1 MSDFSSLQTIL
12 KERVLILDGAMGTML
27 QRSSL
32 REEDFR
38 GERFSEHPYSLAGNN
53 DLLSLTRPDVIADIH
68 RQYLEAGADIIETNT
83 FNANRISQGDYH
95 LADLAKE
102 LNRAGAKIARQT
114 ADQFMKE
121 HPGRQAFVAGSVG
134 PTNQTASLSPD
145 ALRPGYR
152 AVDFDRL
159 VEVYQEQFE
168 GLMEGGVDLFL
179 IETVFDTLNAKAALF
194 AAEEVFSRT
203 GKRLPLMISVTVA
216 DASGRTLS
224 GQTLEAFWN
233 SVSHADLFSI
243 GINCALGAK
252 EIRPYVEELSRLAP
266 NVYISCHPNAG
277 LPNAFGEYDQTPEE
291 MARIVEEFVRKGWV
305 NIVGGCC
312 GTHPGFISAIAGA
325 VKGIAPRQLREH
337 SHRTRLSGLEPLN
350 FLSGMNLINIGER
363 TNVAGS
369 AKFLRLIQNE
379 EYEEALAIARHQVE
393 NGAQVIDINM
403 DDALLDGKKAMRDFL
418 NLVAS
423 EPEISRV
430 PVMIDS
436 SDWGVLEAGLKC
448 LQGKGIVNSI
458 SLKEGEE
465 IFLEHARRVRRYG
478 AAVVV
483 MAFDEKGQ
491 ADTLERKVEICTR
504 AYHLL
509 TEKAGIRPE
518 DIIFDPNVLTIGTGI
533 EEHDDYAVWFIEAVR
548 YIKKHLPYARTS
560 GGISNLSFA
569 FRGNNPLREVI
580 HTVFL
585 YHAVQAGLDMAIVNS
600 AQLGVYEEVEPE
612 LRNLVE
618 DLVLNRKPNSGEALL
633 KYTERVQ
640 QQSAHKEKAE
650 ESWRD
655 QPVRERLA
663 LSLVKGNAEFIE
675 GDLKEVLPE
684 FSSALQVI
692 EGPLMEGMRRVGE
705 LFGAGKMFL
714 PQVVKS
720 ARVMQKAVSF
730 LMPLILAASSGPGA
744 QKKKKKILLA
754 TVKGDVHDIGKN
766 IVGIILKCNHYD
778 VVDLGV
784 MCACEGILKAAREH
798 QVDAIGLSG
807 LITPSLAE
815 MAHVASE
822 LQEAGFKVPL
832 LIGGATTSSMHTSV
846 KIAPQYDPPVVH
858 VQDASLVSNVL
869 ENLFNPKLRYS
880 YVEELRKR
888 QERERQ
894 QFEIREASRKL
905 TPIAE
910 ARANRFRIDPD
921 YVPPTPSLL
930 GTRVFTPTVE
940 ELSRWIDWTPFFHSW
955 EIRGS
960 YPKILEEP
968 GANELYRDAQSIL
981 QKMSAEGWVKPRGVL
996 GFFPAFSRGDNIIIS
1011 GKYLLPTLRQQ
1022 MLKKADQPNLA
1033 LADYLEP
1040 EGGKPDFI
1048 GALAVSPGEGVLK
1061 LAEWYRSEDDDY
1073 YAILAQSVGDRLAE
1087 AFAEYIHAQARQIWG
1102 FPDEPE
1108 RSVRP
1113 APGYPAC
1120 PDHTQKKLLFQ
1131 LLNATELAG
1140 MTLTESCMMCPAS
1153 SVSAWI
1159 FSHPQSTYFSVGPI
1173 GKDQNDLL
1181 EKGSWE

>member
-27 QRSSL
+27 QRRSL

-38 GERFSEHPYSLAGNN
+38 GERFVDHPYSLTGNN
-53 DLLSLTRPDVIADIH
+53 DLLSLTRPYVIADIH

-102 LNRAGAKIARQT
+102 LNRAGAQIARQT

-121 HPGRQAFVAGSVG
+121 HPGRHAFVAGSVG

-168 GLMEGGVDLFL
+168 GLMEGGVDFFL

-243 GINCALGAK
+243 GINCALGAR

-266 NVYISCHPNAG
+266 HVYISCHPNAG

-291 MARIVEEFVRKGWV
+291 MARVVEEFVRKGWV
-305 NIVGGCC
+305 NILGGCC
-312 GTHPGFISAIAGA
+312 GTHPGFISAIARA
-325 VKGIAPRQLREH
+325 VKGIVPRQLREDCH
-337 SHRTRLSGLEPLN
+337 QTRLSGLEPLN
-350 FLSGMNLINIGER
+350 FSPGMNLVNIGER

-403 DDALLDGKKAMRDFL
+403 DDALLEGKKAMRDFL

-423 EPEISRV
+423 EPEIARV

-458 SLKEGEE
+458 SLKEGED

-504 AYHLL
+504 AYRLL

-533 EEHDDYAVWFIEAVR
+533 EEHDNYAVWFIESVR
-548 YIKKHLPYARTS
+548 YIKQHLPHARTS

-569 FRGNNPLREVI
+569 FRGNNPLREAI

-600 AQLGVYEEVEPE
+600 AQLGVYEELDPE

-618 DLVLNRKPNSGEALL
+618 DLVLNRKPNAGEALL
-633 KYTERVQ
+633 KYSENLQ
-640 QQSAHKEKAE
+640 QKSDHKEKAE

-655 QPVRERLA
+655 QPVRERLS

-720 ARVMQKAVSF
+720 ARVMQKAVAF
-730 LMPLILAASSGPGA
+730 LMPLILAASSGQGA
-744 QKKKKKILLA
+744 QKKKKILLA

-784 MCACEGILKAAREH
+784 MCACEGIIKAAREH

-807 LITPSLAE
+807 LITPSLGE
-815 MAHVASE
+815 MAHVAGE

-846 KIAPQYDPPVVH
+846 KIAPHYDSPVVH

-869 ENLFNPKLRYS
+869 ENLFNPRLRYS

-888 QERERQ
+888 QERECQ

-921 YVPPTPSLL
+921 YFPPTPSLL

-940 ELSRWIDWTPFFHSW
+940 ELSQWIDWTPFFHSW

-968 GANELYRDAQSIL
+968 GANDLYRDAQNIL

-996 GFFPAFSRGDNIIIS
+996 GFFPAFSRGDTIVIS
-1011 GKYLLPTLRQQ
+1011 GKYVLPTPRQQ
-1022 MLKKADQPNLA
+1022 ILKKADQPNLA

-1061 LAEWYRSEDDDY
+1061 LAQWYRSQEDDY
-1073 YAILAQSVGDRLAE
+1073 NAILAQSVGDRLAE

-1102 FPDEPE
+1102 FPEETE
-1108 RSVRP
+1108 RGVRP

-1120 PDHTQKKLLFQ
+1120 PEHTQKKLLFQ

-1173 GKDQNDLL
+1173 GKDQEELL

>member
-1 MSDFSSLQTIL
+1 MIL

-27 QRSSL
+27 QRRSL

-102 LNRAGAKIARQT
+102 LNRSGAQIARRT
-114 ADQFMKE
+114 AEQFMKE
-121 HPGRQAFVAGSVG
+121 HPGRHAFVAGSVG

-159 VEVYQEQFE
+159 AEVYQEQFE
-168 GLMEGGVDLFL
+168 GLMEGGVDIFL
-179 IETVFDTLNAKAALF
+179 IETVFDTLNAKAALY

-224 GQTLEAFWN
+224 GQTVEAFRN

-252 EIRPYVEELSRLAP
+252 EIRPYVEELSRLVP
-266 NVYISCHPNAG
+266 HVYISCHPNAG

-312 GTHPGFISAIAGA
+312 GTHPGFISAIAQA
-325 VKGIAPRQLREH
+325 VKGIAPRQLREDCH
-337 SHRTRLSGLEPLN
+337 QTRLSGLEPLN
-350 FLSGMNLINIGER
+350 FSPGMNLINIGER

-403 DDALLDGKKAMRDFL
+403 DDALLDGQKAMRDFL

-465 IFLEHARRVRRYG
+465 IFLEHARRIRRYG

-491 ADTLERKVEICTR
+491 ADTLERKIDICTR
-504 AYHLL
+504 AYRLL
-509 TEKAGIRPE
+509 TGKAGVRPE
-518 DIIFDPNVLTIGTGI
+518 DIIFDSNVLTIGTGI

-548 YIKKHLPYARTS
+548 YIKEHLPYARTS

-569 FRGNNPLREVI
+569 FRGNNPLREAI

-633 KYTERVQ
+633 KYTEKLQ
-640 QQSAHKEKAE
+640 QKSAHKEKAE

-684 FSSALQVI
+684 FPSALQVI

-744 QKKKKKILLA
+744 QKKKKILLA

-815 MAHVASE
+815 MAHVAGE

-832 LIGGATTSSMHTSV
+832 LIGGATTSSMHTAV

-880 YVEELRKR
+880 CVEELRKR

-894 QFEIREASRKL
+894 QFDIREASRKL

-921 YVPPTPSLL
+921 YVPPTPSLV

-940 ELSRWIDWTPFFHSW
+940 ELRRWIDWTPFFHSW
-955 EIRGS
+955 EIHGS

-1022 MLKKADQPNLA
+1022 MLKKAGQPNLA

-1061 LAEWYRSEDDDY
+1061 LAEWYRSQEDDY
-1073 YAILAQSVGDRLAE
+1073 NAILAQSVGDRLAE

-1102 FPDEPE
+1102 FPEE
-1108 RSVRP
+1108 TGRSVRP

-1131 LLNATELAG
+1131 LLDATELAG
-1140 MTLTESCMMCPAS
+1140 MTLTESCMMRPAS

-1159 FSHPQSTYFSVGPI
+1159 FSHSQSTYFSVGPI
-1173 GKDQNDLL
+1173 GKDQEELL